1 MTGLAGQKVDNFLV
15 CAFEVNYSDQKGQEM
30 KYYYYIRYDNLVLD
44 ETGSLI
50 ADYTKVKHPEKSST
64 PIELIFGEGDD
75 VTLPGLLNFKTLA
88 GFKSLDELYTKAVAP
103 FENEYQVSSL
113 IQP

>member
-1 MTGLAGQKVDNFLV
+1 M
-15 CAFEVNYSDQKGQEM
+15 
-30 KYYYYIRYDNLVLD
+30 LD

-88 GFKSLDELYTKAVAP
+88 GFKSLEELYKKAVAP
-103 FENEYQVSSL
+103 YENEYQVSSL